1 MGYTRSWTPATR
13 VISKDLPSW
22 KLIMGDIHQ
31 SFLSAGLV
39 QSSAAGQLDIASVA
53 AFGADNTY
61 AGFCEYLFTDALQ
74 AVAPV
79 SITVYYGFGIE
90 GLNSTAS
97 AVTSGTPRCKVEVRF
112 KGSEAFTVYIPQSYV
127 TTSTSATQ
135 RITSAGSSF
144 ITYNPVEGFFGL
156 VYGAGSR
163 GGAQTVGSLDAA
175 SFALFV
181 ERVENG
187 SGIVSGNALR
197 CYAPDITM
205 VPSPSNQIY
214 SQNLA
219 LSGYLD
225 GMLFTAKG
233 FASDIAL
240 QNAVAPAYSVVDHV
254 YCPSPDVSAFRN
266 LYLGHRDVF
275 TQGVQFDLNA
285 GAVTKKMISVGAKV
299 GAIPTVKSD
308 QNEARSSAVTLSSLL
323 SLLMLYE

>member
-79 SITVYYGFGIE
+79 SITVYYGFGVE
-90 GLNSTAS
+90 GLNSS
-97 AVTSGTPRCKVEVRF
+97 AAVITGGTPRCRVEVRF
-112 KGSEAFTVYIPQSYV
+112 KGSDAFTVYMPQSYG
-127 TTSTSATQ
+127 TTSTTTTQ

-144 ITYNPVEGFFGL
+144 ITYSAAEGFFGF

-163 GGAQTVGSLDAA
+163 GGAQITGSLDAA
-175 SFALFV
+175 SFALFI
-181 ERVENG
+181 ERAENAA
-187 SGIVSGNALR
+187 GIISGNALR

-205 VPSPSNQIY
+205 IPLANNQIY

-240 QNAVAPAYSVVDHV
+240 QNAVAPAYSVVDQV
-254 YCPSPDVSAFRN
+254 YCPSPDVSVFRN

-285 GAVTKKMISVGAKV
+285 GAVTKKMISLGSRSGV
-299 GAIPTVKSD
+299 IPTVKSD
-308 QNEARSSAVTLSSLL
+308 QNEARASGVTLSSLL

>member
-90 GLNSTAS
+90 GLS
-97 AVTSGTPRCKVEVRF
+97 ATQTSITGGTPRCRVEVRF
-112 KGSEAFTVYIPQSYV
+112 KGSDAFTAYMPQSFGTSS
-127 TTSTSATQ
+127 TTTAQ
-135 RITSAGSSF
+135 RITSPGASF
-144 ITYNPVEGFFGL
+144 ITYNSAEGFLGF

-163 GGAQTVGSLDAA
+163 GGSTTSGSIDAA
-175 SFALFV
+175 SFALFI
-181 ERVENG
+181 ERVENA
-187 SGIVSGNALR
+187 SGIVSGDALR
-197 CYAPDITM
+197 CYAPDLTM
-205 VPSPSNQIY
+205 IPAASSQIY
-214 SQNLA
+214 TQNLA

-225 GMLFTAKG
+225 GLVFTAKG

-275 TQGVQFDLNA
+275 TQGVPFDLNA

-308 QNEARSSAVTLSSLL
+308 QNEARATSVTLSSLL